1 MVEEEG
7 MHPWTWLVKGREFDK
22 LGSFGAAAQW
32 LPRPPYPFGRDSRGI
47 PPSVF
52 TYKYKG
58 GQQQERKGRGKE
70 QNRRGKELK
79 TERKKKRKTEE
90 EKKKNTEKQRREV
103 RKTAA

>member
-70 QNRRGKELK
+70 
-79 TERKKKRKTEE
+79 
-90 EKKKNTEKQRREV
+90 
-103 RKTAA
+103 